1 MNKDILISGEKIEEL
16 QSLASQNLFMHAQ
29 QINDW
34 AGDLRIFVKGE
45 RVWVTDV
52 NGNKYLDSTGG
63 LWFKGAGY
71 GRSEIGQAIYDQIC
85 EIETPPAMAACIP
98 QIELAAKIADI
109 YPDKSARSF
118 FTSGGSESV
127 ETAVKMAKKY
137 QMNKFNELFMSVQK
151 HKRFYMYHH
160 MSICTP

>member
-1 MNKDILISGEKIEEL
+1 MNNLSINGEKIEEL

-45 RVWVTDV
+45 GVWVTDI
-52 NGNKYLDSTGG
+52 NDNKYLDSTGG
-63 LWFKGAGY
+63 LWFFKGAGY
-71 GRSEIGQAIYDQIC
+71 GREEIGKAIYEQIC

-98 QIELAAKIADI
+98 QIELAAKIAEI

-118 FTSGGSESV
+118 F
-127 ETAVKMAKKY
+127 Y
-137 QMNKFNELFMSVQK
+137 F
-151 HKRFYMYHH
+151 RWIR
-160 MSICTP
+160 IC